1 MAVKQEPAWVAAAD
15 RVSIWAVTVG
25 ALIAAAGILTVFL
38 VSLVARV
45 ATGEVTFPVLIEA
58 GAPAGLLGAERGV
71 VSATVDHMQVT
82 AADLSTGVFAIFIA
96 ADAVR
101 AATGLIIAL
110 SLALMGWRLLKG
122 DPFRAS
128 VIRASIVAACALI
141 ISPFVVLL
149 LTTTATLRALME
161 IAGPTGD
168 QDPGLIFGAELDL
181 TPVLVGIGLAVVL
194 GVFEYGQRLKA
205 DTDGLV

>member
-1 MAVKQEPAWVAAAD
+1 MATKQEPAWVATAD
-15 RVSIWAVTVG
+15 RISIGAVTVG
-25 ALIAAAGILTVFL
+25 ALIAAVGILVAFV
-38 VSLVARV
+38 VSLV
-45 ATGEVTFPVLIEA
+45 TQLGSTEVTFPVLIEA
-58 GAPAGLLGAERGV
+58 AAPAGLLGAERGV

-82 AADLSTGVFAIFIA
+82 ATDLSSGVFAIFIA

-101 AATGLIIAL
+101 AATGLVVAL

-128 VIRASIVAACALI
+128 VIRAAIVSACALI

-181 TPVLVGIGLAVVL
+181 TPVLVGFGLAVVL
-194 GVFEYGQRLKA
+194 GVFEFGQRLKA
-205 DTDGLV
+205 DTEGLV